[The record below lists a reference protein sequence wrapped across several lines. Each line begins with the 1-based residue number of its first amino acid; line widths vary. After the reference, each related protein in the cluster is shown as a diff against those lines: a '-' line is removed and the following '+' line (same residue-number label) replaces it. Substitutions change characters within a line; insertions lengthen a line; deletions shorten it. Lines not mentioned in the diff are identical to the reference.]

1 MRAFLNLCSL
11 LVTALAPL
19 AATAA
24 VPDGCGPLN
33 DPEGLARSARII
45 LVGEI
50 HGTREYPA
58 LAARLACAALDGG
71 RPVTLALEI
80 PQDQQARLDA
90 YMASSGGDSARAVLT
105 SGSRFWERV
114 RDGRSSMAVLALIEQ
129 ARRWRE
135 HGLPVGLIA
144 IDKPR
149 GAPGTR
155 DEHMAARVRHAST
168 AAPELVVIALTG
180 NMHNRLAP
188 PSPSEMAGMPMR
200 IDTPMGVLL
209 RDLGPATIGNLL
221 SRGASFSCM
230 PDCRVH
236 GEDEAGP
243 ALAVPVIA
251 RAPQRGGAYT
261 HVVELGHTSAS
272 LPALAATPRQPGP

>member
-1 MRAFLNLCSL
+1 MRAL
-11 LVTALAPL
+11 LKLWSGLLIGLAPL
-19 AATAA
+19 GAMAS

-33 DPEGLARSARII
+33 DQPGLARSTRII

-71 RPVTLALEI
+71 RPVTLALEF
-80 PQDQQARLDA
+80 PQTEEARLAA
-90 YMASSGGDSARAVLT
+90 YMASSGGEAARNALT
-105 SGSRFWERV
+105 AGSRFWEKV
-114 RDGRSSMAVLALIEQ
+114 RDGRSSMAMLALVEQ

-135 HGLPVGLIA
+135 QGLPVELVA
-144 IDKPR
+144 IDKAP

-155 DEHMAARVRHAST
+155 DEHMAARIRRAAV
-168 AAPELVVIALTG
+168 AAPEMLVLALTG
-180 NMHNRLAP
+180 NMHSRLVPLSDA
-188 PSPSEMAGMPMR
+188 EMASLPVR

-209 RDLGPATIGNLL
+209 RDLGPASIGSPLT
-221 SRGASFSCM
+221 RGASFSCM

-251 RAPQRGGAYT
+251 RAPQRSGPYT
-261 HVVELGHTSAS
+261 HVVELGRTSAS
-272 LPALAATPRQPGP
+272 LPALKDAR